1 VIDTRFIGHEL
12 PAFEVPVEAGRLRLF
27 SKATHQPD
35 STYFDEQAA
44 RAAGHPSLPVP
55 LSFLFC
61 LEMDGPNP
69 SAMRELLG
77 LDFRSLLHGEQG
89 FVYHRL
95 AYAGDV
101 LRFAQRIDNIY
112 SKKGGMLE
120 FVERSTRVTNQ
131 RGEVVAELSFVL
143 VVRHQKEVAA

>member
-1 VIDTRFIGHEL
+1 MRC
-12 PAFEVPVEAGRLRLF
+12 EVPDRIHIAADRSEVGAGRVQVVHL
-27 SKATHQPD
+27 SKVGG
-35 STYFDEQAA
+35 
-44 RAAGHPSLPVP
+44 GHPSLPVP

>member
-1 VIDTRFIGHEL
+1 MIDTRFIGHEL
-12 PAFEVPVEAGRLRLF
+12 DAFEVAVEAGRLRLF

-35 STYFDEQAA
+35 PVYFDEKAA
-44 RAAGHPSLPVP
+44 RAAGHPALPVP

-69 SAMRELLG
+69 SAMRDLLG

-89 FVYHRL
+89 FIYHRM

-101 LRFAQRIDNIY
+101 LRFEPRIDNIY
-112 SKKGGMLE
+112 AKKGGALE
-120 FVERSTRVTNQ
+120 FIERSTRVTNQ
-131 RGEVVAELSFVL
+131 RGEAVAELKFVL
-143 VVRHQKEVAA
+143 VVRHPKGAAA